1 MEIWGLKNTISK
13 VKNLLDTFNSLFK
26 MTEER
31 VGDDKVEKQR
41 EKRLKMMRRD
51 SEIYGAIWRGLTHV

>member
-1 MEIWGLKNTISK
+1 
-13 VKNLLDTFNSLFK
+13 

-41 EKRLKMMRRD
+41 EKRFKNDEKGLRFM
-51 SEIYGAIWRGLTHV
+51 EQYGEV

>member
-1 MEIWGLKNTISK
+1 MEIWWLKNTISK
-13 VKNLLDTFNSLFK
+13 LKNLLNTFNSLFK

-41 EKRLKMMRRD
+41 EKRLKNDEKGLRFM
-51 SEIYGAIWRGLTHV
+51 EQYGEV